1 VDKQALPY
9 VSQTRRKK
17 RDPCPYRGVSCQPA
31 VSYRNVL
38 NLTEDANDFKRHV
51 SRQRISANLDSPES
65 GFDAIMQAAV
75 CKVKPSI

>member
-1 VDKQALPY
+1 MPY
-9 VSQTRRKK
+9 VSQTRKK
-17 RDPCPYRGVSCQPA
+17 KSDPCPYRGVSCQPA

-38 NLTEDANDFKRHV
+38 SLTENADDFKREV
-51 SRQRISANLDSPES
+51 SGQRISANLDAPES